1 MLCPVWGF
9 PVYNTHGCIGKRPAK
24 SHKDSKRLE
33 LLSCEEK
40 LIKLVTFSLEKG
52 EVDLIKVYKY
62 LMRGSKE
69 DKARHLGGAGDRES
83 GNGHR
88 VKYRKCHLNTGK
100 ETFLLRG
107 C

>member
-1 MLCPVWGF
+1 M
-9 PVYNTHGCIGKRPAK
+9 
-24 SHKDSKRLE
+24 
-33 LLSCEEK
+33 
-40 LIKLVTFSLEKG
+40 
-52 EVDLIKVYKY
+52 DLIKVYKY
-62 LMRGSKE
+62 LIIGSKE

-83 GNGHR
+83 GNGQR